1 MNYSIFKHLLNLS
14 YKEVYNNCLVT
25 NSRLS
30 RINAN
35 DRTKYADLIIMF
47 KEYKII
53 IKLNQNFDGNLKRNI
68 LFALIRIVKF

>member
-1 MNYSIFKHLLNLS
+1 MRYSIFKHLLNLS

-47 KEYKII
+47 KEYEII

-68 LFALIRIVKF
+68 LFALTRIVKF